1 LLVSYYRT
9 GPKKSSN
16 LVLSRVKSDR
26 GGLRWTSSLR
36 LKKSR
41 TRAPLLILLHS
52 KPDTLLPFSFS
63 FSPPLSSGTLL
74 PPHPTTPCSKVAT
87 PHALRFLYIV
97 HVAQRQA
104 TPIIHGV
111 EGEEGCCHRSGL
123 GHALICHTG
132 GPPPPGPSSPSDPPH
147 RRAATAK
154 RAHGALRSTARVG
167 HHRRQ
172 GPVHPQ
178 IHRIGGPPQP
188 KGPMAPSDL
197 PHGRATTAART
208 HAALRSTTREGHCH
222 R

>member
-1 LLVSYYRT
+1 V
-9 GPKKSSN
+9 
-16 LVLSRVKSDR
+16 
-26 GGLRWTSSLR
+26 
-36 LKKSR
+36 
-41 TRAPLLILLHS
+41 
-52 KPDTLLPFSFS
+52 LPFSFS
-63 FSPPLSSGTLL
+63 STPSLIPCSPSLSPFLL
-74 PPHPTTPCSKVAT
+74 PFPQEPYSLLTQRRPAPRSL
-87 PHALRFLYIV
+87 PLHALRFLCIV

-111 EGEEGCCHRSGL
+111 QGEEGCCHRSGL
-123 GHALICHTG
+123 GHALICHKG

-197 PHGRATTAART
+197 PHGRATTAAWT
-208 HAALRSTTREGHCH
+208 HTALRSTTREGHCH
-222 R
+222 RRSMVHRRSLLMYPLPPVFLRFVSYCLRSVVFVLGQ